1 MEALI
6 VIRAFPVIVQ
16 RIGDF
21 SKQFFPTPLRIV
33 TFRDNF
39 LKSLKRHR
47 THFMGEGISNLSRK
61 EQVIRK
67 AAELFKEKGYAAA
80 SMRDLAQLLGIEAA
94 SLYSHIKSKEEI
106 LRSLCFD
113 MAAEFRKSLEEVE
126 KEDVSA
132 SEKLKK
138 GIIGHIQVMA
148 KDLTASAVFMNE
160 HRHLSQPYLRD
171 FLLLRINYINRF
183 KSIIEEGVRNG
194 EFKNNIDKKLAVMT
208 LFSSLNWMPMW
219 YDPGSAIDPQQ
230 LGYQLADMLVNGLK
244 KL

>member
-1 MEALI
+1 MTEAI
-6 VIRAFPVIVQ
+6 A
-16 RIGDF
+16 
-21 SKQFFPTPLRIV
+21 
-33 TFRDNF
+33 
-39 LKSLKRHR
+39 
-47 THFMGEGISNLSRK
+47 NLSRK

-67 AAELFKEKGYAAA
+67 AAELFKDKGYAAA

-113 MAAEFRKSLEEVE
+113 MASEFRKSLDEVE
-126 KEDVSA
+126 KQRVSA
-132 SEKLKK
+132 SEKLRM

-183 KSIIEEGVRNG
+183 KTIIQEGVKNG
-194 EFKNNIDKKLAVMT
+194 EFKKTIDTKLAVMT

-219 YDPGSAIDPQQ
+219 YDPSGGLIEPVE
-230 LGYQLADMLVNGLK
+230 LGVQLADMLVNGLK
-244 KL
+244 QNSK

>member
-1 MEALI
+1 M
-6 VIRAFPVIVQ
+6 
-16 RIGDF
+16 
-21 SKQFFPTPLRIV
+21 
-33 TFRDNF
+33 
-39 LKSLKRHR
+39 
-47 THFMGEGISNLSRK
+47 EGIANLSRK

-113 MAAEFRKSLEEVE
+113 MATEFRKSLEEVE
-126 KEDVSA
+126 KQNLPA
-132 SEKLKK
+132 SEKLRK

-183 KSIIEEGVRNG
+183 KNIIEQGTRSG
-194 EFKNNIDKKLAVMT
+194 EFKKTIDKKLAVMT

-219 YDPGSAIDPQQ
+219 YDPSGLIEPIELGVQ
-230 LGYQLADMLVNGLK
+230 LSEMLVNGLK
-244 KL
+244 QNPK

>member
-1 MEALI
+1 MSEAT
-6 VIRAFPVIVQ
+6 A
-16 RIGDF
+16 
-21 SKQFFPTPLRIV
+21 
-33 TFRDNF
+33 
-39 LKSLKRHR
+39 
-47 THFMGEGISNLSRK
+47 NLSRK

-67 AAELFKEKGYAAA
+67 AAELFKDKGYAAA

-113 MAAEFRKSLEEVE
+113 MAAEFRKSLEDVE
-126 KEDVSA
+126 KQPATA
-132 SEKLKK
+132 SEKLRN

-194 EFKNNIDKKLAVMT
+194 EFKDTIDKKLAVMT

-219 YDPGSAIDPQQ
+219 YDPGSAIDPSQ
-230 LGYQLADMLVNGLK
+230 LGDQLADMLVNGLRK
-244 KL
+244 P

>member
-1 MEALI
+1 MTEAI
-6 VIRAFPVIVQ
+6 A
-16 RIGDF
+16 
-21 SKQFFPTPLRIV
+21 
-33 TFRDNF
+33 
-39 LKSLKRHR
+39 
-47 THFMGEGISNLSRK
+47 NLSRK

-67 AAELFKEKGYAAA
+67 AAELFKDKGYAAA

-113 MAAEFRKSLEEVE
+113 MAGEFRKSLEEVE
-126 KEDVSA
+126 KQQSLSA
-132 SEKLKK
+132 SEKLRK
-138 GIIGHIQVMA
+138 GIVGHIQVMA

-183 KSIIEEGVRNG
+183 KTIIEEGVRNG
-194 EFKNNIDKKLAVMT
+194 EFKSTIDVKLAVMT

-219 YDPGSAIDPQQ
+219 YDPSGGIIEPVELGAQ
-230 LGYQLADMLVNGLK
+230 LSDMLVNGLK
-244 KL
+244 QNPK